1 MKFFLFDLLI
11 HLECFPEK
19 IGNGKSFWF
28 ECFLACEK
36 GSLTSLIFMAE
47 IMFNLGRVLLRGG
60 YRAYGPS
67 GFSWKCAV
75 PGMTQAWKM
84 PDASERYCLFE
95 LLPIALIDY

>member
-1 MKFFLFDLLI
+1 MLSR
-11 HLECFPEK
+11 K
-19 IGNGKSFWF
+19 IGNGKSFLF

-36 GSLTSLIFMAE
+36 GSLTSFIFMAE
-47 IMFNLGRVLLRGG
+47 IMFNFGRVLLRGWVPCL
-60 YRAYGPS
+60 RSS

-84 PDASERYCLFE
+84 PDVSERYCLFE